1 MKASRCFMLLISP
14 ERRGSTDRIASFRGK
29 ARAVSGLTTVL
40 LQNYSN
46 YKSSFISPL
55 FIIAIVVPG
64 NNKKSGQVKSASQV
78 RFLFGLWV
86 QRLKS

>member
-14 ERRGSTDRIASFRGK
+14 ERRGSTDRIASFRG
-29 ARAVSGLTTVL
+29 RAVSGLPLVL

-86 QRLKS
+86 QRLQS